1 MQGNSGSKL
10 NKNQVMS
17 PELLISTRTRSTPF
31 SSRVET
37 CGVTAYTVY
46 NHMLLPLIFRSLE
59 KDYWHLC
66 EAVQVW
72 DVSCQRQ
79 VEITGPDTRR
89 LVQLM
94 TPRDLSQAE
103 NGQCLYAPLC
113 DESGGM
119 VNDPILIKHSNNH
132 WWLSI
137 ADTDVLLWAKGLAT
151 GLGLNVNISEPDIWP
166 LAVQGPKAENLL
178 TRVFGEEIK
187 KIGFFRS
194 RKLDYKGNDFLIARS
209 GWSKQGG
216 FEIYVND
223 AEFGRQLWDEL
234 FDKGEDLNVGPGCP
248 NLIERIESGFMS
260 FGGDMGYDTTPF
272 ECGLDHYV
280 DLDAGIESLSIKALR
295 TRKPKT
301 KLMGL
306 VIETKVNLTDRQ
318 VFIGNKVLGEIT
330 SNVWSPRYSVHLAF
344 AKCDLELLGD
354 QQDKYIKTSSGEAAV
369 QITNLPFD
377 FTTLG
382 LTKKADDIS
391 L

>member
-1 MQGNSGSKL
+1 MQGNSGYQLK
-10 NKNQVMS
+10 KNQAMC

-31 SSRVET
+31 SSRVEA

-46 NHMLLPLIFRSLE
+46 NHMLLPSIFRSLE

-89 LVQLM
+89 LIQLM

-103 NGQCLYAPLC
+103 NGQCFYAPLC

-119 VNDPILIKHSNNH
+119 INDPILIKHGNNH

-151 GLGLNVNISEPDIWP
+151 GLGLNVNISEPEIWP

-194 RKLDYKGNDFLIARS
+194 RKLDYKGNDFLISRS

-223 AEFGRQLWDEL
+223 AELGRQLWDEL

-248 NLIERIESGFMS
+248 NLIERIESGLMS

-280 DLDAGIESLSIKALR
+280 DLEAGIESLSIEALR

-306 VIETKVNLTDRQ
+306 VIEKKVNLTDRQ

-354 QQDKYIKTSSGEAAV
+354 QQNKYIKTSTGEAAV

-382 LTKKADDIS
+382 LT
-391 L
+391 

>member
-1 MQGNSGSKL
+1 MQGNSDSKL
-10 NKNQVMS
+10 QKNQVMC

-31 SSRVET
+31 SSRVEA
-37 CGVTAYTVY
+37 CGVKAYTVY
-46 NHMLLPLIFRSLE
+46 NHMLLPIVYRSLE

-103 NGQCLYAPLC
+103 NGQCFYAPLC
-113 DESGGM
+113 DETGGM
-119 VNDPILIKHSNNH
+119 INDPILIKHGNNH

-151 GLGLNVNISEPDIWP
+151 GFGLNVNISEPEIWP

-194 RKLDYKGNDFLIARS
+194 RKLDYKGNNLLIARS

-223 AEFGRQLWDEL
+223 AELGRQLWDEL
-234 FDKGEDLNVGPGCP
+234 FEKGEDLNVGPGCP
-248 NLIERIESGFMS
+248 NLIERIESGLMS

-272 ECGLDHYV
+272 ECGLDQYV
-280 DLDAGIESLSIKALR
+280 DLEAGIESLSIEALR

-306 VIETKVNLTDRQ
+306 VIEKKVNLTDRQ

-344 AKCDLELLGD
+344 AKCGLKLLGD
-354 QQDKYIKTSSGEAAV
+354 KQDKYIKTSSGEAAV

-382 LTKKADDIS
+382 LT
-391 L
+391 

>member
-1 MQGNSGSKL
+1 MK
-10 NKNQVMS
+10 KNQVMS

-31 SSRVET
+31 SSRVEA
-37 CGVTAYTVY
+37 CGVKAYTVY
-46 NHMLLPLIFRSLE
+46 NHMLLPIVYRSLE

-223 AEFGRQLWDEL
+223 AELGRQLWDEL

-248 NLIERIESGFMS
+248 NLIERIESGLMS
-260 FGGDMGYDTTPF
+260 FGGDIGYDTTPF

-280 DLDAGIESLSIKALR
+280 DLEAGIESLSIEALR

-344 AKCDLELLGD
+344 AKCDLELLED

-382 LTKKADDIS
+382 LT
-391 L
+391 

>member
-1 MQGNSGSKL
+1 MK
-10 NKNQVMS
+10 KNQVMS

-46 NHMLLPLIFRSLE
+46 NHMLLPSIFRSLE

-113 DESGGM
+113 DETGGM
-119 VNDPILIKHSNNH
+119 INDPILIKHTNNH

-151 GLGLNVNISEPDIWP
+151 GLGLNVNISEPGIWP

-194 RKLDYKGNDFLIARS
+194 RKLDYKGNDLLVARS

-223 AEFGRQLWDEL
+223 AELGGQLWDEL

-248 NLIERIESGFMS
+248 NLIERIESGLMS

-280 DLDAGIESLSIKALR
+280 DLEAGIESLSIEALR

-306 VIETKVNLTDRQ
+306 VIEKKVNLTDRQ

-344 AKCDLELLGD
+344 AKCDLELLED

-382 LTKKADDIS
+382 LT
-391 L
+391 

>member
-1 MQGNSGSKL
+1 MQGNSDSKL
-10 NKNQVMS
+10 QKNQVMS

-31 SSRVET
+31 SSRVEA
-37 CGVTAYTVY
+37 CGVKAYTVY
-46 NHMLLPLIFRSLE
+46 NHMLLPIVYRGLE

-113 DESGGM
+113 DETGGM
-119 VNDPILIKHSNNH
+119 INDPILIKHGNNH

-151 GLGLNVNISEPDIWP
+151 GFGLNVNISEPEIWP

-178 TRVFGEEIK
+178 TRIFGEEIK
-187 KIGFFRS
+187 KIGFFSS
-194 RKLDYKGNDFLIARS
+194 RKLDYKGNDLLVARS

-223 AEFGRQLWDEL
+223 AELGRQLWDEL

-248 NLIERIESGFMS
+248 NLIERIESGLMS

-280 DLDAGIESLSIKALR
+280 DLEAGIESLSIEALR

-306 VIETKVNLTDRQ
+306 VIEKKVNLTDRL

-344 AKCDLELLGD
+344 AKCDLELLED
-354 QQDKYIKTSSGEAAV
+354 QQETYIKTSSGEAAV

-382 LTKKADDIS
+382 LT
-391 L
+391 

>member
-1 MQGNSGSKL
+1 MK
-10 NKNQVMS
+10 KNQVMS

-31 SSRVET
+31 SSRVEA
-37 CGVTAYTVY
+37 CGVKAYTVY
-46 NHMLLPLIFRSLE
+46 NHMLLPIVYRGLE

-72 DVSCQRQ
+72 EVSCQRQ

-113 DESGGM
+113 DETGGM
-119 VNDPILIKHSNNH
+119 INDPILIKHTNNH

-151 GLGLNVNISEPDIWP
+151 GFGLNVNISEPDIWP

-194 RKLDYKGNDFLIARS
+194 RKLDYKGNDFLISRS

-223 AEFGRQLWDEL
+223 AELGRQLWDEL

-248 NLIERIESGFMS
+248 NLIERIESGLMS

-280 DLDAGIESLSIKALR
+280 DLEAGIESLSIEALR

-306 VIETKVNLTDRQ
+306 VIEKKVNLTDRQ

-382 LTKKADDIS
+382 LT
-391 L
+391 

>member
-1 MQGNSGSKL
+1 MQGNSGSNLK
-10 NKNQVMS
+10 KNQVMS

-31 SSRVET
+31 SSRVEA
-37 CGVTAYTVY
+37 CGVKAYTVY
-46 NHMLLPLIFRSLE
+46 NHMLLPIVYRSLE

-113 DESGGM
+113 DETGGM
-119 VNDPILIKHSNNH
+119 INDPILIKHGNNH

-151 GLGLNVNISEPDIWP
+151 GFGLNVNISEPEIWP

-194 RKLDYKGNDFLIARS
+194 RKLDYKGNDFLISRS

-223 AEFGRQLWDEL
+223 AELGRQLWDEL
-234 FDKGEDLNVGPGCP
+234 FNKGEDLNVGPGCP
-248 NLIERIESGFMS
+248 NLIERIESGLMS

-280 DLDAGIESLSIKALR
+280 DLEAGIESLSIEALR

-306 VIETKVNLTDRQ
+306 VIEKKVNLTDRQ

-354 QQDKYIKTSSGEAAV
+354 QQDQYIKTSSGEAAV

-382 LTKKADDIS
+382 LT
-391 L
+391 

>member
-10 NKNQVMS
+10 KKNQVMS

-31 SSRVET
+31 SSRVEA
-37 CGVTAYTVY
+37 CGVKAYTVY
-46 NHMLLPLIFRSLE
+46 NHMLLPIVYRSLE

-113 DESGGM
+113 DETGGM
-119 VNDPILIKHSNNH
+119 INDPILIKHANNH

-151 GLGLNVNISEPDIWP
+151 GLGLNVNISEPEIWP

-223 AEFGRQLWDEL
+223 AELGRQLWDEL

-248 NLIERIESGFMS
+248 NLIERIESGLMS

-280 DLDAGIESLSIKALR
+280 DLEAGIESLSIEALR

-306 VIETKVNLTDRQ
+306 VIEKKVNLTDRQ

-382 LTKKADDIS
+382 LT
-391 L
+391 